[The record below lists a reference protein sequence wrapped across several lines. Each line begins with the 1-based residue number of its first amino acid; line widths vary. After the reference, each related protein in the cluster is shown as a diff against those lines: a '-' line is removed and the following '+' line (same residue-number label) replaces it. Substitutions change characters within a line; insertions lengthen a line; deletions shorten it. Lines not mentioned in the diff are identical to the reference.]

1 MPTEARVKMSG
12 GNLMRFGRS
21 KQSGFMR
28 LGRAKNSD
36 FMRFGRSPGNLMRF
50 GRSSGNLMRF
60 GRANNNLMRFGRANN
75 NLMRFGR
82 GGNNLMR
89 FGRANN
95 NLMRFGRANSN
106 LMRFGRANNNLM
118 RFGRAN
124 NNLMRFGRSDEDFV
138 NYETDPNFEEFNEE
152 EQMPTIASE
161 SYARVER
168 SAKDPPEPKAANYA
182 DRKNDNFMRLGRSLL
197 QKNYEDE
204 EDDSQDSAETND
216 KEANEKLKMY
226 IDENYMRMGGNN
238 MDNQDADAFDILFPE
253 ESRKKRSLVKKA
265 EKGAGTNAEL
275 DKKPDVKG
283 VRLVHSVGTSK
294 CGKS

>member
-60 GRANNNLMRFGRANN
+60 GRGNNNLMRFGRANN

-82 GGNNLMR
+82 GG
-89 FGRANN
+89 N

-124 NNLMRFGRSDEDFV
+124 NNLMRFGRANNNLMRFGRSDEDFA
-138 NYETDPNFEEFNEE
+138 NYETDPNFEEFTEE
-152 EQMPTIASE
+152 EQIPTIASD
-161 SYARVER
+161 SYVREER
-168 SAKDPPEPKAANYA
+168 SAKDPPEPKAVNF
-182 DRKNDNFMRLGRSLL
+182 KNDNFMRLGRSLL
-197 QKNYEDE
+197 QKNYVDED
-204 EDDSQDSAETND
+204 DDSQDSAEIND
-216 KEANEKLKMY
+216 KEANEKLKMF

-238 MDNQDADAFDILFPE
+238 MDNQDGDAFDVLFPE

-265 EKGAGTNAEL
+265 EQGVGTNA
-275 DKKPDVKG
+275 DMDNKADVKG
-283 VRLVHSVGTSK
+283 VRLVHSEGTSK
-294 CGKS
+294 CNNS